1 MSFISKGDD
10 MSSLKDIRNNARK
23 INNNVANIQSNIR
36 DMNNNFTTCR
46 YEPED
51 DLTILQRKILN
62 RIDVEFAHKNPDA
75 KLQVFLD
82 TYGKYNMEYSG
93 GSVKILKTCDNKE
106 KCFDKLKDFIMSIQ
120 AMPI

>member
-1 MSFISKGDD
+1 
-10 MSSLKDIRNNARK
+10 MSSLRDIRNNSKKRNSNLAD
-23 INNNVANIQSNIR
+23 IQSNIR
-36 DMNNNFTTCR
+36 DMNENFTTCR

-62 RIDVEFAHKNPDA
+62 RIDVEFAHKNPSA
-75 KLQVFLD
+75 KVQIFVD

-93 GSVKILKTCDNKE
+93 GSVKIHKTCENKE